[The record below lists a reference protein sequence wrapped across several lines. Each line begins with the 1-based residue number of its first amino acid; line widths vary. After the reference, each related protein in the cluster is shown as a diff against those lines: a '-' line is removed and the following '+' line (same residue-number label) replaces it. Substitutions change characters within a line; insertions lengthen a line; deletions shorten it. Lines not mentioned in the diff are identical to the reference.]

1 MDNIPLVIGYRL
13 DKALQLLNN
22 IPIDIIE
29 TTTPFE
35 DKIEE
40 RQGNSPIVIRQ
51 KTKNDVVKL
60 TITYFASNTLQQ

>member
-1 MDNIPLVIGYRL
+1 MDSIPLVIGYKL
-13 DKALQLLNN
+13 DKALQLLGGR
-22 IPIDIIE
+22 PIDIIH

-51 KTKNDVVKL
+51 KTKNEVIKL
-60 TITYFASNTLQQ
+60 TTSLFK